1 MATDTDDD
9 EAIRPLLWSFSGFRE
24 THRPAPLRRHLT
36 ESRTSLKDVLGS
48 RAKHYVVLALV
59 SLDVATLLANIFV
72 ELVAC
77 DMKREDEPWVRTTR
91 QGLTTAGLVF
101 SCLFMAELIL
111 CVVAFGLRYFSDW
124 FHLLDG
130 TVIVASFII
139 DVLSHGIVEEI
150 ASLVIVFRLF
160 RFVKVVEEMSMGAA
174 ERMEGL
180 ETQLE
185 ALRRENGEM
194 KRQLARR

>member
-1 MATDTDDD
+1 MASDD
-9 EAIRPLLWSFSGFRE
+9 ESIRPLLWSFSGFRE
-24 THRPAPLRRHLT
+24 NRRPAPIRRQLSQ
-36 ESRTSLKDVLGS
+36 SRTSLQDVLAS
-48 RAKHYVVLALV
+48 RKKHYAVLALV
-59 SLDVATLLANIFV
+59 SLDVAALMANIFV

-77 DMKREDEPWVRTTR
+77 DMKREDEPWVKNTR
-91 QGLTTAGLVF
+91 EGLTIAGLVF
-101 SCLFMAELIL
+101 SSLFLIELVL
-111 CVVAFGLRYFSDW
+111 CVIAFGWRYFAEW

-130 TVIVASFII
+130 IVIVASFVI

-180 ETQLE
+180 EEQL
-185 ALRRENGEM
+185 AILRRENGEM

>member
-1 MATDTDDD
+1 MASDD
-9 EAIRPLLWSFSGFRE
+9 ESIRPLLWSFSGFRE
-24 THRPAPLRRHLT
+24 NRRPTPIRRQLSQ
-36 ESRTSLKDVLGS
+36 SRTSLKDILAS
-48 RAKHYVVLALV
+48 RRKHYAVLALV
-59 SLDVATLLANIFV
+59 SLDVATLMANIFV

-77 DMKREDEPWVRTTR
+77 DMKRDDEPWVNSTR
-91 QGLTTAGLVF
+91 QGLTLAGLVF
-101 SCLFMAELIL
+101 SCVFLAELIL
-111 CVVAFGLRYFSDW
+111 CVLAFGWRYFNDW
-124 FHLLDG
+124 FHVLDG
-130 TVIVASFII
+130 IVIVASFII

-180 ETQLE
+180 EEQLA
-185 ALRRENGEM
+185 ALKQENGEM

>member
-1 MATDTDDD
+1 MASDD

-24 THRPAPLRRHLT
+24 TRRPAPLRRHLT
-36 ESRTSLKDVLGS
+36 ESRTSLKDVLSS
-48 RAKHYVVLALV
+48 RRKHYAVLALV
-59 SLDVATLLANIFV
+59 SLDVLTLMANIFV

-91 QGLTTAGLVF
+91 QGLTLAGLVF
-101 SCLFMAELIL
+101 SCVFLAELML
-111 CVVAFGLRYFSDW
+111 CVLAFGWRYFTEW
-124 FHLLDG
+124 FHVLDG
-130 TVIVASFII
+130 IVIVASFVI

-180 ETQLE
+180 EQQLE
-185 ALRRENGEM
+185 DLRRENGEM
-194 KRQLARR
+194 KRQLGRR

>member
-1 MATDTDDD
+1 MATDEE

-24 THRPAPLRRHLT
+24 TNRPAPLRQHLR
-36 ESRTSLKDVLGS
+36 ESRTSLKDILSS
-48 RAKHYVVLALV
+48 RTKHYAVLALV
-59 SLDVATLLANIFV
+59 SLDVAALLANIFI

-77 DMKREDEPWVRTTR
+77 DMKREDEPWVKDTR
-91 QGLTTAGLVF
+91 EGLTIAGLVF
-101 SCLFMAELIL
+101 SCMFMIELML
-111 CVVAFGLRYFSDW
+111 CVLAFGLRYFKDW

-130 TVIVASFII
+130 VVIIASFVI

-180 ETQLE
+180 EAQLE
-185 ALRRENGEM
+185 VLKRENGEM
-194 KRQLARR
+194 KRQLSRR

>member
-1 MATDTDDD
+1 MSTDEED
-9 EAIRPLLWSFSGFRE
+9 EPMRPLLWSFSGFRE
-24 THRPAPLRRHLT
+24 TRRPAPLRRHLT
-36 ESRTSLKDVLGS
+36 ESRTSLKDVLSS
-48 RAKHYVVLALV
+48 RRKHYAVLALV
-59 SLDVATLLANIFV
+59 SLDVAVLMANIFV

-77 DMKREDEPWVRTTR
+77 DMKRESEPWVRDTR
-91 QGLTTAGLVF
+91 EGLEITSLVF
-101 SCLFMAELIL
+101 SCLFLVELIL
-111 CVVAFGLRYFSDW
+111 CVVAFGLRYFAEW

-130 TVIVASFII
+130 IVIAASFVVDI
-139 DVLSHGIVEEI
+139 LSHGVVEEI

-180 ETQLE
+180 EEQLAE
-185 ALRRENGEM
+185 LRRENGEM

>member
-1 MATDTDDD
+1 M
-9 EAIRPLLWSFSGFRE
+9 
-24 THRPAPLRRHLT
+24 
-36 ESRTSLKDVLGS
+36 
-48 RAKHYVVLALV
+48 
-59 SLDVATLLANIFV
+59 ANIFV

-77 DMKREDEPWVRTTR
+77 DMKREDEPWVKNTR
-91 QGLTTAGLVF
+91 EGLTIAGLVF
-101 SCLFMAELIL
+101 SSLFLIELVL
-111 CVVAFGLRYFSDW
+111 CVIAFGWRYFAEW

-130 TVIVASFII
+130 IVIVASFVI

-180 ETQLE
+180 EEQL
-185 ALRRENGEM
+185 AILRRENGEM

>member
-1 MATDTDDD
+1 MATDEE

-24 THRPAPLRRHLT
+24 TNRPAPLRQHLT
-36 ESRTSLKDVLGS
+36 ESRTSLKDILSS
-48 RAKHYVVLALV
+48 RTKHYAVLALV
-59 SLDVATLLANIFV
+59 SLDVAALLANIFI

-77 DMKREDEPWVRTTR
+77 DMKREDEPWVRDTR
-91 QGLTTAGLVF
+91 EGLTIAGLVF
-101 SCLFMAELIL
+101 SCMFMIELML
-111 CVVAFGLRYFSDW
+111 CVFAFGLRYFNDW

-130 TVIVASFII
+130 VVIIASFVI

-160 RFVKVVEEMSMGAA
+160 RFVKIVEEMSMGAA

-180 ETQLE
+180 EAQLE
-185 ALRRENGEM
+185 VLKRENGEM
-194 KRQLARR
+194 KRQLSRR

>member
-1 MATDTDDD
+1 MASDD
-9 EAIRPLLWSFSGFRE
+9 ESIRPLLWSFSGFRE
-24 THRPAPLRRHLT
+24 NRRPTPIRRQLSQ
-36 ESRTSLKDVLGS
+36 SRTSLKDVLAS
-48 RAKHYVVLALV
+48 RRKHYAVLALV
-59 SLDVATLLANIFV
+59 SLDVATLMANIFV

-77 DMKREDEPWVRTTR
+77 DMKRDDEPWVTSTR
-91 QGLTTAGLVF
+91 RGLTLAGLVF
-101 SCLFMAELIL
+101 SCVFLAELIL
-111 CVVAFGLRYFSDW
+111 CVMAFGWRYFNDW
-124 FHLLDG
+124 FHVLDG
-130 TVIVASFII
+130 IVIVASFII

-180 ETQLE
+180 EEQLA
-185 ALRRENGEM
+185 ALKQENGDM

>member
-1 MATDTDDD
+1 MASDD
-9 EAIRPLLWSFSGFRE
+9 ETIRPLLWSFSGFRE
-24 THRPAPLRRHLT
+24 TRRPAPLRRHLT
-36 ESRTSLKDVLGS
+36 ESRTSLKDVLSS
-48 RAKHYVVLALV
+48 RRKHYAVLALV
-59 SLDVATLLANIFV
+59 SLDVLTLMANIFV

-91 QGLTTAGLVF
+91 HGLTLAGLVF
-101 SCLFMAELIL
+101 SCVFLAELML
-111 CVVAFGLRYFSDW
+111 CVLAFGWRYFTEW
-124 FHLLDG
+124 FHVLDG
-130 TVIVASFII
+130 IVIVASFVI

-180 ETQLE
+180 EQQLE
-185 ALRRENGEM
+185 DLRRENGEM
-194 KRQLARR
+194 KRQLGRR